1 VGSLFEILGM
11 GTASAGGLGTNLV
24 NALITLSGGTPA
36 PGK

>member
-1 VGSLFEILGM
+1 MGSLMEILGM

-24 NALITLSGGTPA
+24 NALVTLSGGTPA

>member
-1 VGSLFEILGM
+1 MGSLAEILGM

-24 NALITLSGGTPA
+24 NALVTLSGGTPA

>member
-1 VGSLFEILGM
+1 MGSLIDIIGA
-11 GTASAGGLGTNLV
+11 GTNSAGPLATTFV

>member
-1 VGSLFEILGM
+1 MGSLIDILGM
-11 GTASAGGLGTNLV
+11 GTASLGENGTNIV

>member
-1 VGSLFEILGM
+1 MGSLMEILGM
-11 GTASAGGLGTNLV
+11 GTASAGGVGTSIV